1 MKHAFRTTAGVFCG
15 YVFMV
20 VLITLVQETWLGGVG
35 WYESSLDVLALAGF
49 LTALSG
55 AVRAA
60 VASAIARSAG
70 RLPALIM
77 SSLVV
82 IETTMLSIAGG
93 PSGTLWFD
101 ILAATCLI
109 AAILLGAEMFL
120 RTFQRAE
127 YQTSVTSAHP

>member
-20 VLITLVQETWLGGVG
+20 VLITLVQKTWLGGVG

-49 LTALSG
+49 LTAPIGSCWG
-55 AVRAA
+55 PPWRAQLHD
-60 VASAIARSAG
+60 
-70 RLPALIM
+70 RLEGCRPYHELACCHRHH
-77 SSLVV
+77 
-82 IETTMLSIAGG
+82 TLSIAGG
-93 PSGTLWFD
+93 PSGPLWFD

-120 RTFQRAE
+120 RTFRRAE
-127 YQTSVTSAHP
+127 YQTTVTSAHP